1 MNNKHFKVQSSFST
15 LYFDVE
21 GFKLLSNTTEEE
33 IKQALQEFVD
43 DIDED
48 EDYFFSDCDNLDGT
62 PDMDGFSIVELSE
75 EEYNTLNKLFD
86 GSFGLFIGPDFE

>member
-1 MNNKHFKVQSSFST
+1 MKHFKVQSSFPT

-33 IKQALQEFVD
+33 ILKSLQEFVD
-43 DIDED
+43 ELDED
-48 EDYFFSDCDNLDGT
+48 EEYFFSDCDNLSEV

-75 EEYNTLNKLFD
+75 EEYNVLNKLFD